1 MAEGAADFGCLK
13 RLMESTRPVTPLASL
28 GFGQTAPVDRRNKL
42 RYNTAA
48 PQPSLDRRAT
58 LNGAIQADYENPH
71 VILPLRTQTLI
82 GLANRLEYTSFK
94 CRGRFVPLSRFSETL
109 RPVTGTLR
117 KRPLYFA
124 NSLLVFAALTG
135 IIAHEHGPYT
145 ASLLLLALATLYPL
159 AKDFPEAFKLHWPW
173 ILGLVAY
180 GGSSIAL
187 GLSHG
192 TPIDELGKPLR
203 FILGVLVFLHLAR
216 TGFSAAAFW
225 WGVGLGAA
233 VAGALAIHEVAIEGA
248 RRATLGFNP
257 VPFGILLSTLG
268 TLALYR
274 ASTHPRLPGVMV
286 FFMFSGL
293 AFAGTIASGTRGAWL
308 IWIVGTTLIALFR
321 LRRSAM
327 LTSQKWLLLATVLL
341 GVAGLTWSAGHD
353 RIDRSLEEIRL
364 IQSGELQSSL
374 GTRIQQWHIGAELG
388 MRNPLTGLGADR
400 TEIHNAAKETL
411 GTHGYEPRVITEFT
425 HFHNQY
431 IENFVTFGLPGLI
444 AWLALL
450 AALVFKTSP
459 SAREPAIVL
468 LSAFAIG
475 SLFESTME
483 AGRLIF
489 MIILVGSMVRLL
501 HDPIREE
508 EATRTHDQ
516 LRPKA

>member
-1 MAEGAADFGCLK
+1 M
-13 RLMESTRPVTPLASL
+13 PL
-28 GFGQTAPVDRRNKL
+28 P
-42 RYNTAA
+42 
-48 PQPSLDRRAT
+48 
-58 LNGAIQADYENPH
+58 
-71 VILPLRTQTLI
+71 
-82 GLANRLEYTSFK
+82 
-94 CRGRFVPLSRFSETL
+94 RFAETL
-109 RPVTGTLR
+109 RPRADSLR
-117 KRPLYFA
+117 KHPLYFA
-124 NSLLVFAALTG
+124 NSLLVFAVLTG
-135 IIAHEHGPYT
+135 IIAYEHGPFT

-159 AKDFPEAFKLHWPW
+159 AKELPQAFKLHWPW
-173 ILGLVAY
+173 ILGLIAY

-187 GLSHG
+187 GLLHG

-248 RRATLGFNP
+248 TRAALGFNP

-274 ASTHPRLPGVMV
+274 ASTHPRLPGAMV
-286 FFMFSGL
+286 FFIFSSL

-308 IWIVGTTLIALFR
+308 IWIVGATLIALFR
-321 LRRSAM
+321 LPRSAM
-327 LTSQKWLLLATVLL
+327 LESRKWLLLAAALL
-341 GVAGLTWSAGHD
+341 SVAGLTWSAGYE
-353 RIDRSLEEIRL
+353 RIDHSLAEIRL
-364 IQSGELQSSL
+364 IRSGELQSSL
-374 GTRIQQWHIGAELG
+374 GTRIQQWHVGTELG
-388 MRNPLTGLGADR
+388 VRNPLTGLGSDR
-400 TEIHNAAKETL
+400 TKIHDAAKETL
-411 GTHGYEPRVITEFT
+411 DAHGYESRVITEFT

-431 IENFVTFGLPGLI
+431 IENFVKFGLPGLI

-450 AALVFKTSP
+450 AALVHKTSP
-459 SAREPAIVL
+459 SAREPAILL

-501 HDPIREE
+501 HDPLSHEGAIR
-508 EATRTHDQ
+508 TNDQ